1 MKKDYLKP
9 AMRAVKLRH
18 KCKLLAAS
26 PQGRS
31 VKGNVFDGGIDS
43 DEGYNGDIR

>member
-1 MKKDYLKP
+1 MAMKVTLIKFSRKYSQG
-9 AMRAVKLRH
+9 V
-18 KCKLLAAS
+18 S
-26 PQGRS
+26 PCEPERS